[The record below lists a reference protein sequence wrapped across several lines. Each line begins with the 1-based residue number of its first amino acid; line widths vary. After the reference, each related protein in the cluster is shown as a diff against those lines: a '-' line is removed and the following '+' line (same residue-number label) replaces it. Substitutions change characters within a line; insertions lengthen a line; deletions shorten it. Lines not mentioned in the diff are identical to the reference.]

1 MNYLIYAMYS
11 LMFLFLGALAVGC
24 GDGLNMQTNGQY
36 QPVPTLNAYEACLS
50 RNTNYCGSPAWFF
63 WVNDCKRRF
72 NVNTPYNPS
81 CPYISSQPYPNDR

>member
-1 MNYLIYAMYS
+1 MNYLIYSMYA

-24 GDGLNMQTNGQY
+24 GDSRGIAIETNGQY
-36 QPVPTLNAYEACLS
+36 QPVNHYEQCL
-50 RNTNYCGSPAWFF
+50 RNNSNYCGSPAWFY

-72 NVNTPYNPS
+72 NVNTPYNPP